1 MKIPRGVQPV
11 QWRNKDGSKSIRYR
25 VRIVRKDIREDQL
38 FETLEEAVEFLG
50 NTKTMAGR
58 EAITAGREA
67 ASERE
72 RAISAM
78 LLSPPMSHYFKTYRE
93 RYVGDPGLETDP
105 LKKRGK
111 KSAYSRWASIESCV
125 VGYTPSKLKGLT
137 GILATSSALPRKPL
151 GELLAVEFTPAVADE
166 FIAERLKTVKP
177 STIQREINDLRA
189 FFNRLHRID
198 AEAARV
204 VGNNPFTLYDK
215 FLLKKAMEEFD
226 GSRDV
231 RMVDFGDD
239 AESRLFD
246 SLRACEN
253 PAMLQIVGLALET
266 GMRRSEILSLRW
278 AQIKDSHVE
287 LKRTKTKARK
297 VALSPAAKAI
307 LESVKKDGEKL
318 FGYTLDGFASNWKRS
333 RKRAGLD
340 GFRFHDLRRE
350 FISRILEGLADPSSA
365 AVCYAAGMS
374 DPKHVENAY
383 IKPAEV
389 RKSLKNGIASQRD
402 LMRTIGH
409 ETART
414 TFRYAAL
421 RKK

>member
-1 MKIPRGVQPV
+1 
-11 QWRNKDGSKSIRYR
+11 
-25 VRIVRKDIREDQL
+25 
-38 FETLEEAVEFLG
+38 
-50 NTKTMAGR
+50 
-58 EAITAGREA
+58 
-67 ASERE
+67 
-72 RAISAM
+72 
-78 LLSPPMSHYFKTYRE
+78 
-93 RYVGDPGLETDP
+93 
-105 LKKRGK
+105 
-111 KSAYSRWASIESCV
+111 
-125 VGYTPSKLKGLT
+125 
-137 GILATSSALPRKPL
+137 
-151 GELLAVEFTPAVADE
+151 
-166 FIAERLKTVKP
+166 
-177 STIQREINDLRA
+177 
-189 FFNRLHRID
+189 
-198 AEAARV
+198 V

-239 AESRLFD
+239 AESMLFD

-307 LESVKKDGEKL
+307 LDSVHKDGEKL